1 MTDAGGRPL
10 GVRPDP
16 RASLSFGSLSLRLQM
31 KVVLNLLAP
40 EQLDTSHYPESKSP
54 LVSALGSGLL
64 GVGSTF
70 RLNSVIGPTGMSPP
84 HRNLMSGLDADAV
97 S

>member
-1 MTDAGGRPL
+1 MTDAGGWPL

-16 RASLSFGSLSLRLQM
+16 RASLSFASLSLRLQM

-54 LVSALGSGLL
+54 LVSALGSGLFGRRINL
-64 GVGSTF
+64 PAQLRDRAHWNVTA
-70 RLNSVIGPTGMSPP
+70 SP
-84 HRNLMSGLDADAV
+84 
-97 S
+97 